1 MKNLCYNENA
11 REVDKTNKGLRIK
24 QLREEKGLSQL
35 ELAKLLN
42 TKRQTISKYENG
54 IVTNI
59 PSDRIEEM
67 ARILD
72 STPEYIF
79 GWPSQEKKEEKPAM
93 DDGASANRRALREFV
108 ERVPEDKA
116 AMILQ
121 VMKTIVESD

>member
-1 MKNLCYNENA
+1 MRNA

-24 QLREEKGLSQL
+24 QLREDKKLSQL

-72 STPEYIF
+72 STPEYIL
-79 GWPSQEKKEEKPAM
+79 GWEGQEKDRPAE

-108 ERVPEDKA
+108 ELVPEDKA
-116 AMILQ
+116 EMILR
-121 VMKTIVESD
+121 VMRTIVESDR